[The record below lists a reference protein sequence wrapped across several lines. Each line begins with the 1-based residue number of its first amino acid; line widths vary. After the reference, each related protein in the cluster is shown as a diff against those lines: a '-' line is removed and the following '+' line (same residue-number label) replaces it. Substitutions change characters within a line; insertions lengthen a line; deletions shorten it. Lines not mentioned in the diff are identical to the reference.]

1 MQLVINEACDVKT
14 LKQFVPANFISEFLQ
29 LFDSDLI
36 EERDKY
42 KANDV
47 RPGLT
52 GLAQVSGYR
61 GETSDIS
68 LMEGRIKKDIT
79 YIENWSL
86 WLDVKICIH
95 TIRLTLLRDNK
106 AF

>member
-1 MQLVINEACDVKT
+1 MSVVGPRPHMLYHTE
-14 LKQFVPANFISEFLQ
+14 
-29 LFDSDLI
+29 
-36 EERDKY
+36 KY
-42 KANDV
+42 SALLEKYMV
-47 RPGLT
+47 RHFAKPGIT

-86 WLDVKICIH
+86 WLDIKICIQ